1 MSYTDCLWRR
11 GVCFHSVLEVQGHA
25 ACMSSALVRAI
36 SLDCSSMEGHKG
48 RVNGSGQASIY
59 ISNQRKAEWGPVQ
72 ALSNNPP
79 ARTTEEA
86 QENHLLRVHPQWPH
100 LLKLPQHFPTPTL
113 SGWSCQ
119 SQWLLGDTQ
128 TSANHST
135 CGWWLEDSN
144 SVVRGWNMWFCFS
157 NKVPQDAADPWTTL
171 WVAMA

>member
-1 MSYTDCLWRR
+1 MKKRCLFSLSFGGAR
-11 GVCFHSVLEVQGHA
+11 
-25 ACMSSALVRAI
+25 AC
-36 SLDCSSMEGHKG
+36 SLHELSPGEGHLSWLQLHG
-48 RVNGSGQASIY
+48 GSQGQSNGSGQASIY